1 MYATQ
6 SQLQNFFER
15 WFNLAQHMI
24 RRKKLTSRLL
34 EQNKRDITTCLRQ
47 QHALNIKLVFAV
59 ATVTAAHTFA
69 ARASVMLKN
78 RCKRLIDGEIR
89 L

>member
-1 MYATQ
+1 MYATHL
-6 SQLQNFFER
+6 QLQNFSER

-24 RRKKLTSRLL
+24 SKKKKTSRSL

-59 ATVTAAHTFA
+59 ATVTGAHTFA
-69 ARASVMLKN
+69 ARA
-78 RCKRLIDGEIR
+78 R
-89 L
+89 